1 MRTGEACNRTVVMA
15 EVGTGIVE
23 AAQRMREHHVGTLV
37 VVREDGDAPHPV
49 GIVTDRDVVIE
60 VVAKRAPIDTLTVAD
75 IMTRELV
82 SCDEDEDLLLAFDRM
97 RHKGIRRM
105 PVVNRRGAL
114 VGLLAV
120 DDVIELLAELIARVP
135 KLVQR
140 EQQVEMRNRP

>member
-1 MRTGEACNRTVVMA
+1 MA
-15 EVGTGIVE
+15 EVDTGIVE